1 MAIARFAQEGARPA
15 GIRLAWRC
23 LLSASV
29 LLMLGIGTARAVR
42 PFTAGLP
49 SVDALRHYD
58 FPHRLV
64 PLSRFPPELRQAF
77 LAAEDGEFWS
87 EGPLDYD
94 AIVRAALVDAVRGR
108 PAQGGSTITQQVARM
123 LFLHRH
129 KTLRRKL
136 RGAVLAYRLQRAWGK
151 RRILDA
157 YLNRVYLGPHIRGVT
172 AASRYYFH
180 RDPAQLDLAQ
190 AAMLAGLPANPS
202 LFDPRSHPQR
212 ARARRDYVLQQMRVL
227 GFISR
232 RSERVASREP
242 LLQAG

>member
-1 MAIARFAQEGARPA
+1 MTRLPQAGSRPT
-15 GIRLAWRC
+15 GFRLPWRC
-23 LLSASV
+23 LLAAALILV
-29 LLMLGIGTARAVR
+29 LGIGTARAVR
-42 PFTAGLP
+42 PFTDGLP
-49 SVDALRHYD
+49 SVSALRHYG

-64 PLSRFPPELRQAF
+64 PLSRFPSRLRHAF

-94 AIVRAALVDAVRGR
+94 AIVRAALIDAVRGR

-136 RGAVLAYRLQRAWGK
+136 RGAVLAFRLQRAWGK
-151 RRILDA
+151 PRILDV
-157 YLNRVYLGPHIRGVT
+157 YLNRVYLGPHVRGVT
-172 AASRYYFH
+172 AAAHYYFH
-180 RDPAQLDLAQ
+180 RDPARLDLAQ

-202 LFDPRSHPQR
+202 LFDPRTHPR
-212 ARARRDYVLQQMRVL
+212 WARARRDYVLQQMQVL

-232 RSERVASREP
+232 HTERVASREP